1 MKGLFVQAASALTPI
16 PFPTPT
22 PSPHPTPSPTPAY
35 SPTPTPVSIEDLTE
49 TLNSAASD
57 EEKRNFLME
66 FLLSQRDVLFSFA
79 KTLLFAIIIFIIG
92 RRLVKFSLRM
102 TQRWMVK
109 HEVEISVQKFVMSLA
124 NFSYHLVLI
133 FIVAWILGIGATIV
147 AIIGSAGLAIGLAL
161 QGSLSNLAGGVLILA
176 LKPFKIGEYISVAGV
191 EGTVDSIDI
200 FYTHLSTTDNKVIV
214 IPNGTITNSTI
225 TNTTNV
231 SKRMLIIDFM
241 VSYEM
246 DVEKLRETLTEVM
259 REDQLLC
266 QDDPMAVVISRL
278 SPLKVQMQMKAWV
291 KTEDYWE
298 ARYGLMEK
306 LKDMI
311 GENRACGN
319 GGNQL

>member
-1 MKGLFVQAASALTPI
+1 MRGYLFQAFSELTPI

-22 PSPHPTPSPTPAY
+22 PSPHPTPTPTLT
-35 SPTPTPVSIEDLTE
+35 PTPTPVSIEDLTE
-49 TLNSAASD
+49 TLNSGVSS
-57 EEKRNFLME
+57 EEKTNFFME
-66 FLLSQRDVLFSFA
+66 FLLSQKNVLLGFA
-79 KTLLFAIIIFIIG
+79 KTLLFAFIVFLIG
-92 RRLVKFSLRM
+92 KRLVKFALRM
-102 TQRWMVK
+102 TQKWMVK
-109 HEVEISVQKFVMSLA
+109 HNIEISVQKFVMSLA
-124 NFSYHLVLI
+124 NFSYHLILV
-133 FIVAWILGIGATIV
+133 FIVAWILGVGATIV
-147 AIIGSAGLAIGLAL
+147 AVIGSAGLAIGLAL

-246 DVEKLRETLTEVM
+246 DVEKLREVLTEIM
-259 REDQLLC
+259 QEDPLLC
-266 QDDPMAVVISRL
+266 QNDPMAVVISRL

-291 KTEDYWE
+291 RTENYWD

-306 LKDMI
+306 LKGI
-311 GENRACGN
+311 LGENRACDESR
-319 GGNQL
+319 NQL

>member
-1 MKGLFVQAASALTPI
+1 MKGYLFQAFSELTPI

-22 PSPHPTPSPTPAY
+22 PSPHPTPTPTLI
-35 SPTPTPVSIEDLTE
+35 PTPTPVSIQDLTE
-49 TLNSAASD
+49 TLNSGVSS
-57 EEKRNFLME
+57 EEKTSFFME
-66 FLLSQRDVLFSFA
+66 FLLSQKNVLLGFA
-79 KTLLFAIIIFIIG
+79 KTLLFAFIVFLIG
-92 RRLVKFSLRM
+92 KRLVKFALRM
-102 TQRWMVK
+102 TQKWMVK
-109 HEVEISVQKFVMSLA
+109 HNIEISVQKFVMSLA
-124 NFSYHLVLI
+124 NFSYHLILV
-133 FIVAWILGIGATIV
+133 FIVAWILGVGATIV
-147 AIIGSAGLAIGLAL
+147 AVIGSAGLAIGLAL

-246 DVEKLRETLTEVM
+246 DVEKLREVLTEIM
-259 REDQLLC
+259 QEDPLLC
-266 QDDPMAVVISRL
+266 QNDPMAVVISRL

-291 KTEDYWE
+291 RTENYWD

-306 LKDMI
+306 LKGI
-311 GENRACGN
+311 LGENRACDESR
-319 GGNQL
+319 NQL

>member
-1 MKGLFVQAASALTPI
+1 MKGYLIQAFSELTPI

-22 PSPHPTPSPTPAY
+22 PSPHPTPTPTLIPSPTL
-35 SPTPTPVSIEDLTE
+35 VSIEDLTE
-49 TLNSAASD
+49 TLNSGVSN
-57 EEKRNFLME
+57 EEKTSFLME
-66 FLLSQRDVLFSFA
+66 FLLSQKDVLLGFV
-79 KTLLFAIIIFIIG
+79 KTLLFAFIVFLLG
-92 RRLVKFSLRM
+92 KRLVKFALRM
-102 TQRWMVK
+102 TQKWMVK
-109 HEVEISVQKFVMSLA
+109 HNIEISVQKFVMSLA
-124 NFSYHLVLI
+124 NFSYHLILV
-133 FIVAWILGIGATIV
+133 FIVAWILGVGATIV
-147 AIIGSAGLAIGLAL
+147 AVIGSAGLAIGLAL

-246 DVEKLRETLTEVM
+246 DVEKLREVLIEIM
-259 REDQLLC
+259 REDPLLC

-291 KTEDYWE
+291 RTENYWD

-306 LKDMI
+306 LKGI
-311 GENRACGN
+311 LGENRACDESR
-319 GGNQL
+319 NQL

>member
-1 MKGLFVQAASALTPI
+1 MKGYLFQAFSELTPI

-22 PSPHPTPSPTPAY
+22 PSPHPTPTPTLI
-35 SPTPTPVSIEDLTE
+35 PTPTPVSIQDLTE
-49 TLNSAASD
+49 TLNSGVSS
-57 EEKRNFLME
+57 EEKTSFFME
-66 FLLSQRDVLFSFA
+66 FLLSQKNVLLGFA
-79 KTLLFAIIIFIIG
+79 KTLLFAFIVFLIG
-92 RRLVKFSLRM
+92 KRLVKFALRM
-102 TQRWMVK
+102 TQKWMVK
-109 HEVEISVQKFVMSLA
+109 HNIEISVQKFVMSLA
-124 NFSYHLVLI
+124 NFSYHLILV
-133 FIVAWILGIGATIV
+133 FIVAWILGVGATIV
-147 AIIGSAGLAIGLAL
+147 AVIGSAGLAIGLAL

-246 DVEKLRETLTEVM
+246 DVEKLREVLTEIM
-259 REDQLLC
+259 QEDPLLC
-266 QDDPMAVVISRL
+266 QNDPMAVVISRL

-291 KTEDYWE
+291 RTENYWD

-306 LKDMI
+306 LKGI
-311 GENRACGN
+311 LGENRACDES
-319 GGNQL
+319 GNQL

>member
-1 MKGLFVQAASALTPI
+1 MRGYLFQAFSELTPI

-22 PSPHPTPSPTPAY
+22 PSPHPTPTPTLT
-35 SPTPTPVSIEDLTE
+35 PTPTPVSIEDLTE
-49 TLNSAASD
+49 TLNSGVSS
-57 EEKRNFLME
+57 EEKTNFFME
-66 FLLSQRDVLFSFA
+66 FLLSQKNVLLGFA
-79 KTLLFAIIIFIIG
+79 KTLLFAFIVFLIG
-92 RRLVKFSLRM
+92 KRLVKFALRM
-102 TQRWMVK
+102 TQKWMVK
-109 HEVEISVQKFVMSLA
+109 HNIEISVQKFVMSLA
-124 NFSYHLVLI
+124 NFSYHLILV
-133 FIVAWILGIGATIV
+133 FIVAWILGVGATIV
-147 AIIGSAGLAIGLAL
+147 AVIGSAGLAIGLAL

-246 DVEKLRETLTEVM
+246 DVEKLREVLTEIM
-259 REDQLLC
+259 QEDPLLC
-266 QDDPMAVVISRL
+266 QNDPMAVVISRL

-291 KTEDYWE
+291 RTENYWD

-306 LKDMI
+306 LKGI
-311 GENRACGN
+311 LGENRACDES
-319 GGNQL
+319 GNQL